1 MIEITLTIVTF
12 SLMLIIFKYFEI
24 FKVNNLQAIIVNYI
38 TAGVL
43 ALVADG
49 SVLTNN
55 FSITNL
61 FQSTFIYYA
70 LIIGVLFIIT
80 FNLIAFGTQ
89 KIGIAITTVSNK
101 MSMIIPVLIGL
112 FVFKEDKNFLK
123 LIGIV
128 LAILAIFFSCSKNGK
143 LSFDKK
149 YLPVII
155 LVFIGQGI
163 ADSTLKWAQ
172 EFAINTSNNNVFF
185 ATTFFT
191 AAFSGTL
198 FMMIQLRKITVTL
211 RSLLWGVI
219 LGIPNYFTLYFF
231 VEALSARVF
240 ESSQVFP
247 IVNMGVIVLT
257 AVMGIILFR
266 EHLSKSNWMGILLA
280 LIAISLITFSNDFIK
295 FLNLG

>member
-1 MIEITLTIVTF
+1 MIEINLTIVTF

-61 FQSTFIYYA
+61 FQPTFIYYA
-70 LIIGVLFIIT
+70 LIIGILFIIT

-172 EFAINTSNNNVFF
+172 EFAINASNNNVFF

>member
-38 TAGVL
+38 TAGAL

-61 FQSTFIYYA
+61 FQPTFIYYA

-172 EFAINTSNNNVFF
+172 EFAINASNNNVFF

-198 FMMIQLRKITVTL
+198 FIMIQQRKIIVTL

-231 VEALSARVF
+231 VEALSAGVF

-295 FLNLG
+295 FLDVG

>member
-1 MIEITLTIVTF
+1 MIEINLTIVTF

-61 FQSTFIYYA
+61 FQPTFIYYA
-70 LIIGVLFIIT
+70 LIIGILFIIT

-231 VEALSARVF
+231 VEALSAGVF

>member
-123 LIGIV
+123 LIGII

-149 YLPVII
+149 YLPIII

-172 EFAINTSNNNVFF
+172 EFAINASNNNVFF

-198 FMMIQLRKITVTL
+198 FMMIQQRKITVTL

-231 VEALSARVF
+231 VEALSAGVF

-295 FLNLG
+295 FLDVG

>member
-172 EFAINTSNNNVFF
+172 EFAINASNNNVFF

-266 EHLSKSNWMGILLA
+266 EHLSKSNLMGILLA

>member
-38 TAGVL
+38 TAGLL

-61 FQSTFIYYA
+61 FQSTFIYHA

-149 YLPVII
+149 YLPIII

-172 EFAINTSNNNVFF
+172 EFAINASNNNVFF

-295 FLNLG
+295 FLDVG

>member
-38 TAGVL
+38 TAGAL

-61 FQSTFIYYA
+61 FQPTFIYYA

-149 YLPVII
+149 SLPVII

-172 EFAINTSNNNVFF
+172 EFAINASNNNVFF

-198 FMMIQLRKITVTL
+198 FMMIQQRKITVTL

-231 VEALSARVF
+231 VEALSAGVF

>member
-61 FQSTFIYYA
+61 FQPTFIYYA
-70 LIIGVLFIIT
+70 LIIGILFIIT

-231 VEALSARVF
+231 VEALSAGVF

-295 FLNLG
+295 FLDVG

>member
-38 TAGVL
+38 TAGGL
-43 ALVADG
+43 ALVADRI
-49 SVLTNN
+49 VLTNN

-61 FQSTFIYYA
+61 FQPAFIFYA
-70 LIIGVLFIIT
+70 LIIGILFIIT

-172 EFAINTSNNNVFF
+172 EFAINASNNNVFF

-191 AAFSGTL
+191 AAFSGIL
-198 FMMIQLRKITVTL
+198 FMMIQQRKITVTL

-231 VEALSARVF
+231 VEALSAGVF

-295 FLNLG
+295 FLDVG

>member
-172 EFAINTSNNNVFF
+172 EFAINASNNNVFF

-231 VEALSARVF
+231 VEALSAGVF

-295 FLNLG
+295 FLDVG

>member
-38 TAGVL
+38 TAGAL

-61 FQSTFIYYA
+61 FQPTFIYYA

-172 EFAINTSNNNVFF
+172 EFAINASNNNVFF

-198 FMMIQLRKITVTL
+198 FMMIQQRKITVTL

-231 VEALSARVF
+231 VEALSAGVF

-295 FLNLG
+295 FLNHG

>member
-61 FQSTFIYYA
+61 FQPTFIYYA
-70 LIIGVLFIIT
+70 LIIGILFIIT

-149 YLPVII
+149 YLPIII

-172 EFAINTSNNNVFF
+172 EFAINASNNNVFF

-198 FMMIQLRKITVTL
+198 FMMIQQRKITVTL

-231 VEALSARVF
+231 VEALSAGVF

-295 FLNLG
+295 FLDVG

>member
-61 FQSTFIYYA
+61 FQPTFIYYA
-70 LIIGVLFIIT
+70 LIIGILFIIT

-172 EFAINTSNNNVFF
+172 EFAINASNNNVFF

-211 RSLLWGVI
+211 RSLIWGVI

>member
-61 FQSTFIYYA
+61 FQPTFIYYA
-70 LIIGVLFIIT
+70 LIIGILFIIT

-172 EFAINTSNNNVFF
+172 EFAINASNNNVFF

-198 FMMIQLRKITVTL
+198 FMMIQQRKITVTL

-231 VEALSARVF
+231 VEALSAGVF

-295 FLNLG
+295 FLDVG

>member
-149 YLPVII
+149 YLPIII

-172 EFAINTSNNNVFF
+172 EFAINASNNNVFF

-198 FMMIQLRKITVTL
+198 FMMIQLRKITVAL

-231 VEALSARVF
+231 VEALSAGVF

-295 FLNLG
+295 FLDVG

>member
-172 EFAINTSNNNVFF
+172 EFAINASNNNVFF

-231 VEALSARVF
+231 VEALSAGVF

>member
-1 MIEITLTIVTF
+1 MIEINLTIVTF

-61 FQSTFIYYA
+61 FQPTFIYYA
-70 LIIGVLFIIT
+70 LIIGILFIIT

-172 EFAINTSNNNVFF
+172 EFAINASNNNVFF

-231 VEALSARVF
+231 VEALSAGVF

-295 FLNLG
+295 FLDVG

>member
-61 FQSTFIYYA
+61 FQPTFIYYA

-112 FVFKEDKNFLK
+112 FVFKEDKNYLK

-172 EFAINTSNNNVFF
+172 EFAINASNNNVFF

-198 FMMIQLRKITVTL
+198 FMMIQQRKITVNL
-211 RSLLWGVI
+211 RSLIWGVI

-231 VEALSARVF
+231 VEALSAGVF

-295 FLNLG
+295 FLDVG

>member
-38 TAGVL
+38 TAGAL

-61 FQSTFIYYA
+61 FQPTFIYYA

-149 YLPVII
+149 YLPIII

-172 EFAINTSNNNVFF
+172 EFAINASNNNVFF

-231 VEALSARVF
+231 VEALSAGVF

-295 FLNLG
+295 FLDVG

>member
-1 MIEITLTIVTF
+1 MIEINLTIVTF

-38 TAGVL
+38 TAGAL

-61 FQSTFIYYA
+61 FQPTFIYYA

-172 EFAINTSNNNVFF
+172 EFAINASNNNVFF

-295 FLNLG
+295 FLDVG

>member
-38 TAGVL
+38 TAGAL

-61 FQSTFIYYA
+61 FQPTFIYYA

-80 FNLIAFGTQ
+80 SNLIAFGTQ

-172 EFAINTSNNNVFF
+172 EFAINASNNNVFF

-198 FMMIQLRKITVTL
+198 FMMIQQRKITVTL

-231 VEALSARVF
+231 VEALSAGVF

>member
-61 FQSTFIYYA
+61 FQPTFIYYA
-70 LIIGVLFIIT
+70 LIIGILFIIT

-172 EFAINTSNNNVFF
+172 EFAINASNNNVFF

-231 VEALSARVF
+231 VEALSAGVF

-295 FLNLG
+295 FLDVG

>member
-38 TAGVL
+38 TAGAL

-55 FSITNL
+55 FSITTL
-61 FQSTFIYYA
+61 FQPKFIYYA

-143 LSFDKK
+143 LSFEKK

-172 EFAINTSNNNVFF
+172 EFAINSSNNNVFF

-198 FMMIQLRKITVTL
+198 FMMIQQRKITVTL

-231 VEALSARVF
+231 VEALSAGVF

-295 FLNLG
+295 FLDVG

>member
-38 TAGVL
+38 TAGAL

-61 FQSTFIYYA
+61 FQPTFIYYA

-172 EFAINTSNNNVFF
+172 EFAINASNNNVFF

-198 FMMIQLRKITVTL
+198 FMMIQQRKITVTL

-231 VEALSARVF
+231 VEALSAGVF

-295 FLNLG
+295 FLDVG

>member
-172 EFAINTSNNNVFF
+172 EFAINASNNNVFF

-198 FMMIQLRKITVTL
+198 FMMIQQRKITVTL

-231 VEALSARVF
+231 VEALSAGVF

-295 FLNLG
+295 SLNLG

>member
-61 FQSTFIYYA
+61 FQPTFIYYA

-149 YLPVII
+149 YLPIII

-172 EFAINTSNNNVFF
+172 EFAINASNNNVFF

-231 VEALSARVF
+231 VEALSAGVF

>member
-43 ALVADG
+43 ALVANG

-231 VEALSARVF
+231 VEALSAGVF

-295 FLNLG
+295 FLDVG

>member
-38 TAGVL
+38 TAGAL

-55 FSITNL
+55 FSITTL
-61 FQSTFIYYA
+61 FQPKFIYYA

-172 EFAINTSNNNVFF
+172 EFAINASNNNVFF

-198 FMMIQLRKITVTL
+198 FMMIQQRKITVTL

-231 VEALSARVF
+231 VEALSAGVF

>member
-38 TAGVL
+38 TAGLL

-172 EFAINTSNNNVFF
+172 EFAINASNNNVFF

-231 VEALSARVF
+231 VEALSAGVF

-295 FLNLG
+295 FLDVG

>member
-38 TAGVL
+38 TAGAL

-61 FQSTFIYYA
+61 FQPTFIYYA

-172 EFAINTSNNNVFF
+172 EFAINASNNNVFF
-185 ATTFFT
+185 ATTFLT

-198 FMMIQLRKITVTL
+198 FMMIQQRKITVTL

-231 VEALSARVF
+231 VEALSAGVF

-295 FLNLG
+295 SLNLG

>member
-172 EFAINTSNNNVFF
+172 EFAINASNNNVFF

-198 FMMIQLRKITVTL
+198 FMMIQQRKITVTL

-231 VEALSARVF
+231 VEALSAGVF

-295 FLNLG
+295 FLDVG

>member
-38 TAGVL
+38 TAGAL

-49 SVLTNN
+49 SVLTKN

-61 FQSTFIYYA
+61 FQPTFIYYA

-172 EFAINTSNNNVFF
+172 EFAINASNNNVFF

-198 FMMIQLRKITVTL
+198 FMMIQQRKITVTL

-231 VEALSARVF
+231 VEALSAGVF

-295 FLNLG
+295 FLDVG

>member
-61 FQSTFIYYA
+61 FQSTFIYHA

-149 YLPVII
+149 YLPIII

-172 EFAINTSNNNVFF
+172 EFAINASNNNVFF

-231 VEALSARVF
+231 VEALSAGVF

-295 FLNLG
+295 ILNLG

>member
-55 FSITNL
+55 FYITNL
-61 FQSTFIYYA
+61 FQPTFIYYA

-172 EFAINTSNNNVFF
+172 EFAINASNNNVFF

-198 FMMIQLRKITVTL
+198 FMMIQQRKITVTL

-231 VEALSARVF
+231 VEALSAGVF

-295 FLNLG
+295 FLDVG